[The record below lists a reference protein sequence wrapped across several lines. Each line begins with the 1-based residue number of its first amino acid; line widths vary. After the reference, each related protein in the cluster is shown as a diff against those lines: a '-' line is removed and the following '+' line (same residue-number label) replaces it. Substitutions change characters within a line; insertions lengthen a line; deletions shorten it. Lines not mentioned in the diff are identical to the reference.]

1 MMLMLMML
9 LVALTTGNSQSK
21 IAGDVAV
28 SQRIDTLK
36 IWIGYPKDNGGSFL
50 MGLSELYLVRTIT
63 KYKLTQDEVSNKIF
77 NKKWIEVSIPRD
89 AQILYM
95 PYKRDDLDREIFK

>member
-1 MMLMLMML
+1 MIRIVL
-9 LVALTTGNSQSK
+9 LFFAVSIASSQIPNDK
-21 IAGDVAV
+21 VV

-50 MGLSELYLVRTIT
+50 VGLSELYLVRTIT
-63 KYKLTQDEVSNKIF
+63 KHQLAKDEVSNKIF

-95 PYKRDDLDREIFK
+95 PYKRDDLDKEIFNQ